1 MDAKHEEIIRKVQK
15 LFRLAE
21 KAGTDAEAQA
31 ASMRASEIMAQYN
44 INLADA
50 QNFTDED
57 CHEEEIIIKA
67 DYLPRHYLMLIIA
80 MERLFGVKAL
90 TSKKLVLT
98 KGKYLWRKTISFI
111 GVGADAIVACQTCD
125 FLMEYAKRRAREMH
139 LTGVRKT
146 DFLYGFA
153 LSISDRGHDR
163 QRKAADVPQENA
175 LVPVKNGAIDAYI
188 TRKYKKIEAHKGR
201 HAHRFTEDTQHGYE
215 AGKRA
220 SLDRPVDDCRSRAA
234 LGGDN

>member
-31 ASMRASEIMAQYN
+31 AAMRAREIMAQYN

-67 DYLPRHYLMLIIA
+67 NYLPRHYLMLIIA
-80 MERLFGVKAL
+80 MEKLFGVEAL
-90 TSKKLVLT
+90 ISKKLVLT
-98 KGKYLWRKTISFI
+98 KEKYLWRKTISFI

-125 FLMEYAKRRAREMH
+125 FLMEYAKRRAREMR

-153 LSISDRGHDR
+153 LSISDRAADE
-163 QRKAADVPQENA
+163 QKKAAEVPQENA
-175 LVPVKNGAIDAYI
+175 LVPVKKGAIDAYI
-188 TRKYKKIEAHKGR
+188 TRKYQKVEVQKGR
-201 HAHRFTEDTQHGYE
+201 HVHSFTEYTQHGYE
-215 AGKRA
+215 VGKRA
-220 SLDRPVDDCRSRAA
+220 PLDRPVEGSVRSGHVA
-234 LGGDN
+234 LN